1 MTKDWTF
8 GRFFLPKAKPS
19 GRCAPA
25 GRGSAGNAKTLEFQ
39 RFSTIRP
46 PDFPAVPHD
55 FPTVHPARA
64 PPRAPSKDD
73 IHVTNVQTDPKDHS
87 SRLPVLWTRARAG
100 LGGEIVLHGEKSSP
114 PTAKPGPSRR
124 PSTKTVPHGEE
135 SSPPTAIRQ
144 KRTGRRPP
152 YLYRRPPPRASRA
165 GHAQPVAEAGSTG
178 TLRSGR
184 SRRARRARNRPYAA
198 TPRHGAGCGR
208 CPGASRDA
216 ASESARGRTASSR
229 TPS

>member
-87 SRLPVLWTRARAG
+87 SRLPVPWTRAMDGVGRGWAG
-100 LGGEIVLHGEKSSP
+100 KSCFMAKNPRHQP
-114 PTAKPGPSRR
+114 PSGP
-124 PSTKTVPHGEE
+124 
-135 SSPPTAIRQ
+135 
-144 KRTGRRPP
+144 RT
-152 YLYRRPPPRASRA
+152 
-165 GHAQPVAEAGSTG
+165 
-178 TLRSGR
+178 
-184 SRRARRARNRPYAA
+184 A
-198 TPRHGAGCGR
+198 TPARKSCFMAKNHRHQPPFR
-208 CPGASRDA
+208 P
-216 ASESARGRTASSR
+216 RTA
-229 TPS
+229 TPARKPCFMAKNPHHQPPSAKNERGGGLLLLI